1 MNYSNLPVYIQ
12 RKDKQVDPAAAEY
25 NYIPAQNASV
35 EYQAQNDAER
45 KLGVDID
52 AANQFSNSAPLQAK
66 INFNS
71 YINSETSGALK
82 EILESSGEN
91 SYSIRVGNN
100 VYDDCYLSN
109 YDISV
114 EPFRPASIAA
124 SYIVNNAPKINLNEL
139 ELIPVTTAE
148 SRNLLLYSESLT
160 GSNYVYT
167 NVTTTPDQPD
177 PTGGSKATL
186 LQSLGSIVGSA
197 SYLLSNSTEYGWS
210 SIAGAGGTELTFLK
224 SNLNRSENIAFTA
237 SKQFTIGDTSYSQVS
252 ISNNGIISFSVDGI
266 GFSVSDGSGG
276 FPITLFDIKFIAVYW
291 RKMRADSGG
300 AIFYRQLSDRFI
312 IEYAAVNAT
321 LGSLPQTYQI
331 HLFFNTGN
339 IEIRYNSVSQS
350 GIFNPNPSIGIQWA
364 DDKFINYDLAL
375 VDTSKA
381 LRFNRI
387 VAESS
392 IIPNF
397 VYKTAITPELLR
409 TFSIHLKRL
418 TGGGDIKYT
427 LDGGDNWQT
436 ISPPLT
442 TDWTRYAFPST
453 RASQQIGIEIETLG
467 DEIFV
472 YGAQLEPLGYVTD
485 YIPTLEDIVIR
496 PESTED
502 VPASELY
509 PAVDLTTGFANTM
522 INGDNCSVSSTA
534 GFVSNIQTSMRYSV
548 NCTRT
553 PVYNIGTTNANQY
566 ILDTVEKQMDISSTN
581 LASFIDFSG
590 SKLTSD
596 LNLTL
601 KNSQNDFSSIISMK
615 SGANIFSQ
623 QTNIQE
629 GDTLVTQVSIKEII
643 V

>member
-12 RKDKQVDPAAAEY
+12 RKDNQVDPAAAEY

-82 EILESSGEN
+82 DILESSGEN

-124 SYIVNNAPKINLNEL
+124 SYTVNNAPKINLNEL

-167 NVTTTPDQPD
+167 NVTTTPDRPD

-224 SNLNRSENIAFTA
+224 NNLNRSENIAFTA

-252 ISNNGIISFSVDGI
+252 ISNNGIISFSVAGI

-291 RKMRADSGG
+291 RKMRAGSGG

-312 IEYAAVNAT
+312 IEYAAVNAA

-418 TGGGDIKYT
+418 ASGGDIKYT
-427 LDGGDNWQT
+427 LDGGVNWEI

-485 YIPTLEDIVIR
+485 YIPTLEDIAIR